1 MTGVFNGPLLTE
13 AVGVVSEVVI
23 DRVTMPFSFT
33 WPNEYSR
40 LLSNRSTVAGGFV
53 TDYASIPTVAQR
65 LAGLRPKDPDYDQPA
80 VLHDMLC
87 QRREIDIIDNYTGAV
102 IQTRKISRKEVDD
115 IFLMAMEA
123 RGCPA
128 WKRNILYAAVRT
140 YAVLTF
146 K

>member
-1 MTGVFNGPLLTE
+1 MGVFNGPLLTE

-33 WPNEYSR
+33 WPNEYSKM
-40 LLSNRSTVAGGFV
+40 LSNRVTVPAGFV
-53 TDYASIPTVAQR
+53 TDYASIPALAQR

-80 VLHDMLC
+80 VLHDWLC
-87 QRREIDIIDNYTGAV
+87 QRLSLDVIGNYSGA
-102 IQTRKISRKEVDD
+102 ITNSRKLSRKDVDN

-128 WKRNILYAAVRT
+128 WKRSILYAAVRT

>member
-1 MTGVFNGPLLTE
+1 MGVFNGPLLTE

-23 DRVTMPFSFT
+23 DRLTMPFSFT
-33 WPNEYSR
+33 WSYPQGYNSAYR
-40 LLSNRSTVAGGFV
+40 VTVPAGFV
-53 TDYASIPTVAQR
+53 TDYASIPPLAQR

-80 VLHDMLC
+80 VLHDWLC
-87 QRREIDIIDNYTGAV
+87 QRLSKDLVGSITGG
-102 IQTRKISRKEVDD
+102 ILRSEKITRKEVDD
-115 IFLMAMEA
+115 IFLMAMKA